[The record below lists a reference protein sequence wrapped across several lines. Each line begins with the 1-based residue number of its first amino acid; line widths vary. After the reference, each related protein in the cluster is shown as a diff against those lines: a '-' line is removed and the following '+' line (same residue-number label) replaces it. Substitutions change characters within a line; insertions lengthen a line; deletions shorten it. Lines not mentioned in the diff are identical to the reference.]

1 VQESLDYFRQAEEA
15 IGHASQAGSWFVI
28 SSLYPTVQ
36 QALRWADI
44 GDLTKAGASFAA
56 ASRSVEELQHSEPS
70 GSSIPV
76 LSKCLLRLAEA
87 RLAIRRGDPATARRV
102 GKEGARLAGAAKAT
116 SGNEEFLKNVCS
128 FGAGDQA
135 GQAEYMLGDYAAAEQ
150 TARET
155 LTARQLWPVQT
166 DTERRQ
172 VTAPSIVLAMSLAR
186 QGRSVE
192 ARQVIDPVI
201 KFHRELAAR
210 NHGDEWQHV
219 ELASALY
226 AQALSDKSR
235 APALLKEAAQLVQG
249 VPVEMRSLL
258 TVRIWR
264 DRIDEA
270 LRKPA
275 VLSLQMA
282 PRVGSHQ

>member
-1 VQESLDYFRQAEEA
+1 
-15 IGHASQAGSWFVI
+15 
-28 SSLYPTVQ
+28 
-36 QALRWADI
+36 
-44 GDLTKAGASFAA
+44 
-56 ASRSVEELQHSEPS
+56 
-70 GSSIPV
+70 V

-102 GKEGARLAGAAKAT
+102 GKEGASLAGAAKAT

-128 FGAGDQA
+128 FASGDQA

-150 TARET
+150 TTRET

-166 DTERRQ
+166 DAERRQ
-172 VTAPSIVLAMSLAR
+172 VTATSIVLAMSLAR

-275 VLSLQMA
+275 VVSMRIA
-282 PRVGSHQ
+282 PRAGSRQ